1 MSPSETF
8 TENELSWVG
17 IVRIGLVQL
26 ALGSIVVLTT
36 STLNRVMVVE
46 LALPAMLPG
55 ALVGLHYAI
64 QILRPRWGYGSD
76 VGGRRTPWIIGGMLV
91 LALGGVLAAASTGI
105 METNLLLGIGLAV
118 VAFTLI
124 GCGVGA
130 AGTSLLV
137 FLAVRVR
144 ARRRAAA
151 ATIVWLMMIAGIA
164 VTAGV
169 AGHLLD
175 PFSYERLVAVTA
187 VVSGFAFLMTIAATW
202 RLEGQRAAVREEAAP
217 GDENQPGFMQ
227 AVRDIWNEPK
237 SRHFAIFVFASMLAY
252 SAQDLILEPFAGVVF
267 GMTPGESTKLSGVH
281 HGGVFVGM
289 ILVAVLG
296 TGFGKGRFGSMR
308 AWTVGGCIASALAH
322 TSLAMAGSIG
332 PAFPLVPAVFFLGV
346 ANGTFAVAAI
356 GSMMGLVRSGKENRE
371 GTRMGVW
378 GAAQA
383 LAFGIGGFIGTMVL
397 DGVRYMSGSP
407 ETAFAAVFALEAAL
421 FVVSAKLALG
431 VSKVGRDDALGMPT
445 QPSNSLRKV

>member
-1 MSPSETF
+1 MSEQDTHPD
-8 TENELSWVG
+8 NELGWIG
-17 IVRIGLVQL
+17 IIRIGLVQL

-76 VGGRRTPWIIGGMLV
+76 VGGRRTPWIIGGMFV
-91 LALGGVLAAASTGI
+91 LGLGGVVAAGATALMASSL
-105 METNLLLGIGLAV
+105 MLGVALAV

-130 AGTSLLV
+130 SGTSLLV
-137 FLAVRVR
+137 FLAVRVS

-175 PFSYERLVAVTA
+175 PFSYERLIAVTGA
-187 VVSGFAFLMTIAATW
+187 VSVFAFIMTIAAIW
-202 RLEGQRAAVREEAAP
+202 GLEGKRAAVRQEP
-217 GDENQPGFMQ
+217 VSSVDNQPGFIH
-227 AVRDIWNEPK
+227 AIRDIWNEPK
-237 SRHFAIFVFASMLAY
+237 ARQFAVFVFASMLAY
-252 SAQDLILEPFAGVVF
+252 SAQDLILEPFAGAVF

-281 HGGVFVGM
+281 HGGVFIGM

-296 TGFGKGRFGSMR
+296 TGFGRGRFGSMR

-332 PAFPLVPAVFFLGV
+332 PTFPLVPAVFLLGV

-383 LAFGIGGFIGTMVL
+383 LAFGIGGFIGTVVL

-407 ETAFAAVFALEAAL
+407 EAAFATVFALEAAL
-421 FVVSAKLALG
+421 FIMSAKLALG
-431 VSKVGRDDALGMPT
+431 VSRAGRDDALGLPT
-445 QPSNSLRKV
+445 QPSASTG